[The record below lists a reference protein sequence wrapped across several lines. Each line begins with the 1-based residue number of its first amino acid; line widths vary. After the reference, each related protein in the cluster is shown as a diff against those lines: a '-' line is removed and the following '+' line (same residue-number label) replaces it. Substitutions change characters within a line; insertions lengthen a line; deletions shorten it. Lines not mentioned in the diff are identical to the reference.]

1 MPVMTLV
8 ERNGF
13 LEEPGVLMRI
23 GVARDDGS
31 PLVTPIWFLYQE
43 DSVYFTPRAQSDWF
57 QSLRRDPRICL
68 CIDEQAL
75 PYRKVVVEG
84 NAELLHDLGEDDE
97 WRDLY
102 RKIAGRYIPEDAG
115 EAYVQNT
122 IDQERALYRVVLE
135 GSKAR
140 SWRMPL
146 EGEAETGIWHERYY
160 APGTHYADLS
170 R

>member
-1 MPVMTLV
+1 MPVLTLI
-8 ERNGF
+8 ERNRF

-23 GVARDDGS
+23 GVVRDDGS
-31 PLVTPIWFLYQE
+31 PLVTPIWFLYE
-43 DSVYFTPRAQSDWF
+43 KDAIYFTPRAQSDWF
-57 QSLRRDPRICL
+57 RSLRRDARICL

-102 RKIAGRYIPEDAG
+102 RKIAGRYVPQDAA
-115 EAYVQNT
+115 EAYVRNT
-122 IDQERALYRVVLE
+122 IDQERALFRVVLE
-135 GSKAR
+135 R
-140 SWRMPL
+140 STTRTWRMPL
-146 EGEAETGIWHERYY
+146 DGEPETGIWHERYY

-170 R
+170 Q

>member
-1 MPVMTLV
+1 MTLV

-84 NAELLHDLGEDDE
+84 SAELLHDLG
-97 WRDLY
+97 
-102 RKIAGRYIPEDAG
+102 
-115 EAYVQNT
+115 
-122 IDQERALYRVVLE
+122 
-135 GSKAR
+135 
-140 SWRMPL
+140 
-146 EGEAETGIWHERYY
+146 
-160 APGTHYADLS
+160 
-170 R
+170 

>member
-1 MPVMTLV
+1 MTLV

-31 PLVTPIWFLYQE
+31 PLVTPIWFLYE
-43 DSVYFTPRAQSDWF
+43 AHSIYFTPRAQSDWF
-57 QSLRRDPRICL
+57 RSLQRDAQICL

-84 NAELLHDLGEDDE
+84 SAELLHDLGEDDE

-102 RKIAGRYIPEDAG
+102 RKIAGRYVPQYAA
-115 EAYVQNT
+115 EAYVQST
-122 IDQERALYRVVLE
+122 IDQERALFRVVLE
-135 GSKAR
+135 R
-140 SWRMPL
+140 STTRTWRMPL
-146 EGEAETGIWHERYY
+146 DGEPETGIWHERYY

-170 R
+170 Q